1 MAKKAKK
8 AAKRRTRAS
17 WTKEHLRELKV
28 HSRAKTAVK
37 KISKAMKRTEGAI
50 RQKAFALG
58 IPVGHQR

>member
-1 MAKKAKK
+1 MAKKAKRTT
-8 AAKRRTRAS
+8 KRRRRES
-17 WTKEHLRELKV
+17 WTKEHLRELKL

-58 IPVGHQR
+58 IGIGHQR